1 MKTRTNIINK
11 LFEIYGF
18 QSYLEI
24 GVRIPAE
31 NFDLINAKSKHS
43 VDPDPMGKCDYITTS
58 DRFFENHAGDKTYDI
73 IFIDGL
79 HTAEQVYID
88 VINSIKHLND
98 GGFIVMHDCN
108 PRKKL
113 HQVLTM
119 NGTVWKAFARLRM
132 ERADLKMYTIDT
144 DWGIGLITRGR
155 QELFPKQEIT
165 FGMFV
170 CNRKKLMQL
179 ISVDTFKKEYLNE
192 V

>member
-1 MKTRTNIINK
+1 MDRTEIINSLIK
-11 LFEIYGF
+11 KYDYNT
-18 QSYLEI
+18 YLEI
-24 GVRIPAE
+24 GVRNPVDNLNKIVVKE
-31 NFDLINAKSKHS
+31 KDG
-43 VDPDPMGKCDYITTS
+43 VDPAGNCNYVMTS
-58 DRFFENHAGDKTYDI
+58 DEFFKNNNKKYDL

-79 HTAEQVYID
+79 HEGEQVYKDI
-88 VINSIKHLND
+88 INSLKILND
-98 GGFIVMHDCN
+98 GGYIVMHDCN